1 MVPLGINLCTGV
13 VPGDSVVGPVR
24 HSEVREAQVSVRDDQ
39 GAGGSNACVNVER
52 GCLSGASGHRPAPGT
67 RANQIRTRPRTSYRR
82 RRPRSLRPPRRGPPT
97 CSLHATTTG
106 AAPPRSPSR
115 ATCTSALCESTCSLL
130 GRTSPPS
137 CPEGGTTRVRA
148 ARHPHP
154 GLQRPTPRRAL
165 EDEVTRSSLE
175 S

>member
-1 MVPLGINLCTGV
+1 LVPLGINLCTGV

-67 RANQIRTRPRTSYRR
+67 RANQIRTRPRTSYRPAVR
-82 RRPRSLRPPRRGPPT
+82 GRSGPATCRHVRPTERNDRATPR
-97 CSLHATTTG
+97 G
-106 AAPPRSPSR
+106 AASR

-130 GRTSPPS
+130 ARTSPPS

-154 GLQRPTPRRAL
+154 GLQLPTPARVEPSRL
-165 EDEVTRSSLE
+165 GLRSSLE